1 MRAPQLQRGGYRGFA
16 GVLAS
21 RFGGDGR
28 AAEVAS
34 GVAATGAAAETPEP
48 GVCNL
53 GLTFTFARKA
63 EGP

>member
-28 AAEVAS
+28 AAEVA
-34 GVAATGAAAETPEP
+34 GGIAATGAAGETPELS
-48 GVCNL
+48 VCNL
-53 GLTFTFARKA
+53 GLNFTFARKA
-63 EGP
+63 DGS